1 MKIKDGFILRDIAS
15 QTMVVAIGQQSV
27 NFNGLIKLNST
38 GKYLWEKLQS
48 DMDRDELVKAMTTD
62 YDIDK
67 ATAEKDIDA
76 FIETLRGA
84 DLLA

>member
-15 QTMVVAIGQQSV
+15 QTMVVAIGEQSKA
-27 NFNGLIKLNST
+27 FNGLIKLNST
-38 GKYLWEKLQS
+38 GKFLWQKLQS
-48 DMDRDELVKAMTTD
+48 DTDKDELVKAMTAE
-62 YDIDK
+62 YDIDS
-67 ATAEKDIDA
+67 ATAQKDVEA